1 MTELTIQQ
9 ATPDHAPAIARA
21 VIMAIGPEIELSLAG
36 APERLPLVTETFTT
50 LAARPDTQYSY
61 LNTLVA
67 LTPDGEVAGVL
78 VSYDGARLL
87 TLRRTFFDTARD
99 LLGLSFDDTLEPETS
114 PDEIYLDSLAVF
126 PGWRGHGLARR
137 LIRAAALRHASSG
150 KPLGLL
156 VEPDN
161 KVARSLYTR
170 LGFRDAGMR
179 PFAGVAM
186 HHMQLDPSTLI
197 TPAQ

>member
-1 MTELTIQQ
+1 MTDISIRQ
-9 ATPDHAPAIARA
+9 ADPAHAPAIARA

-36 APERLPLVTETFTT
+36 SPDRLHLVAETFTE

-87 TLRRTFFDTARD
+87 NLRRAFFDTAHR
-99 LLGLSFDDTLEPETS
+99 LLGLTFDDTLEPETA
-114 PDEIYLDSLAVF
+114 PGEIYLDSLAVF
-126 PGWRGHGLARR
+126 PRWRGHGLARR
-137 LIRAAALRHASSG
+137 LIEAAEARHATAG

-156 VEPDN
+156 VEPGN
-161 KVARSLYTR
+161 NVARSLYTR

-186 HHMQLDPSTLI
+186 HHMQL
-197 TPAQ
+197 TPQP